1 MPMVTPG
8 STFSPSS
15 PAALAEAYEE
25 CRRVTK
31 REAKNFYFAFL
42 TLPPEQRKGIC
53 VAYTF
58 CRYCDD
64 SVDAEGTADEKL
76 TRISR
81 LRHMLSETYDGRPAE
96 SLFVGL
102 ADVAKTYRIPQEY
115 FQEVLNGVESDLVK
129 TRYAD
134 FEELRQYCYQV
145 ASVVG
150 LICIQIFGYNGGETA
165 RRHATDL
172 GLAMQLTNICRDVR
186 EDWEFGRVYLPQ
198 DEMRRFGVTE
208 ADLEAGRVTDSFGNL
223 LQFQI
228 DRAREYF
235 VNGRGL
241 LSYLPKR
248 SRACPVA
255 LGLIYGGVL
264 DRIERAGYNVFDQ
277 RITVS
282 KSAKLALMTK
292 AWLTAPW
299 LK

>member
-1 MPMVTPG
+1 MVMPG
-8 STFSPSS
+8 STTSSSS
-15 PAALAEAYEE
+15 PATLAEAYDE

-42 TLPPEQRKGIC
+42 TLPPQQRKGIC

-64 SVDAEGTADEKL
+64 SVDAEGTPEEKL
-76 TRISR
+76 ARISR
-81 LRHMLSETYDGRPAE
+81 LRHMLSETYDGRATEP
-96 SLFVGL
+96 LFIGL
-102 ADVAKTYRIPQEY
+102 ADVADRHRIPQEY

-150 LICIQIFGYNGGETA
+150 LICIHIFGYTGGEVA
-165 RRHATDL
+165 RCHATNL

-198 DEMRRFGVTE
+198 DEMRRFGVIE
-208 ADLEAGRVTDSFGNL
+208 DDLKAGMVTDSFAKL

-235 VNGRGL
+235 ASGRQL

-248 SRACPVA
+248 SRACPAA
-255 LGLIYGGVL
+255 LGFIYGGVL
-264 DRIERAGYNVFDQ
+264 DRIERAGYNVFDE

-282 KSAKLALMTK
+282 KKAKLALMTK
-292 AWLTAPW
+292 AWLTGPW

>member
-1 MPMVTPG
+1 MATHG
-8 STFSPSS
+8 SAIPPAS
-15 PAALAEAYEE
+15 PAALAAAYEE
-25 CRRVTK
+25 CRRITR

-42 TLPPEQRKGIC
+42 TLPSEQRKAIY

-64 SVDAEGTADEKL
+64 SVDAEGTAEEKL
-76 TRISR
+76 VRISR
-81 LRHMLSETYDGRPAE
+81 LRRMLSETYEGRAAE
-96 SLFVGL
+96 PLFIGL
-102 ADVAKTYRIPQEY
+102 ADVAARHHIPQEY

-150 LICIQIFGYNGGETA
+150 LICIHIFGYTGGETA
-165 RRHATDL
+165 RQHATDL

-186 EDWEFGRVYLPQ
+186 EDWEFGRVYIPQ
-198 DEMRRFGVTE
+198 DEMQRFGATE
-208 ADLEAGRVTDSFGNL
+208 DDLENRNVTDPFSRL

-235 VNGRGL
+235 VSGRQL
-241 LSYLPKR
+241 LSYLPRR
-248 SRACPVA
+248 SRACPAA
-255 LGLIYGGVL
+255 LGFIYGGVL
-264 DRIERAGYNVFDQ
+264 DRIERAGYNVFDD

-282 KSAKLALMTK
+282 KSAKLALMAK
-292 AWLTAPW
+292 AWLIGPW
-299 LK
+299 LR